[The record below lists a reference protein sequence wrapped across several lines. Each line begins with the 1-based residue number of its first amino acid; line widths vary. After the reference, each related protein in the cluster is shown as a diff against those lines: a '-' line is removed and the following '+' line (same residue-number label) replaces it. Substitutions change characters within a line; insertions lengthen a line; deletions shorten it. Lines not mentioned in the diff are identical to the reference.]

1 MKGKGKAMARTTYE
15 VNFYPS
21 EKGDGIYKMCRTKK
35 QAIKECEKLHKD
47 YPDRD
52 GDAYIRVWYDY
63 DGLDEECL
71 YDINP
76 EEWQNV

>member
-1 MKGKGKAMARTTYE
+1 MARTTYE
-15 VNFYPS
+15 VNFYPT

-47 YPDRD
+47 YPDRE
-52 GDAYIRVWYDY
+52 GDAYIKVWYDHG
-63 DGLDEECL
+63 GLDEEHIG
-71 YDINP
+71 DINP